1 MQCIKDSVISL
12 SPKNIIMKKLLSI
25 LIIFT
30 CSFQVSS
37 AQDMNNDQLQ
47 KIFEVFSDTLA
58 GSSGRWEMLV
68 GEVPMYCLTD
78 TNHNRMRII
87 SPIKK
92 VEDASKEEIL
102 KCLEAN
108 FHTALDV
115 KYSISEDIIWVAFIH
130 PLKELSMSQVI
141 DALSQVWAGALT
153 YGTTYTS
160 TNLTFP
166 NQEEKEKEV
175 NKKKKDAKRS

>member
-1 MQCIKDSVISL
+1 
-12 SPKNIIMKKLLSI
+12 MKKFLSLLFICAFSI
-25 LIIFT
+25 QL
-30 CSFQVSS
+30 SF
-37 AQDMNNDQLQ
+37 AQQMDNNHLE
-47 KIFEVFSDTLA
+47 KIFDVFSDTIV

-68 GEVPMYCLTD
+68 GEVPMFCLTD

-102 KCLEAN
+102 KCMEAN

-115 KYSISEDIIWVAFIH
+115 KYSISDDVIWVAFIH
-130 PLKELSMSQVI
+130 PLKELSMAQVI
-141 DALSQVWAGALT
+141 DALSQVWAGAMT

-175 NKKKKDAKRS
+175 NKKKKNPKKS